1 MGVMNLQT
9 ATAMRTRSI
18 RLLLVFAS
26 VLTLGYTRAAGPAT
40 TATTT
45 VAGVSAAMERA
56 LDHQLNKHLAFPV
69 LAKERM
75 LGEVFVS
82 FVIDKEG
89 KVEVVHCSSDNE
101 ALKAYVLRKL
111 ARVDIGDNPEGMWKT
126 THLRITFRPEKA

>member
-1 MGVMNLQT
+1 MNLQT
-9 ATAMRTRSI
+9 TIAMNTRSI

-26 VLTLGYTRAAGPAT
+26 VLTLGYTRAAGPAN
-40 TATTT
+40 TASAAPA
-45 VAGVSAAMERA
+45 VAGLSATMERA
-56 LDHQLNKHLAFPV
+56 LDHQLSKHLTFPL
-69 LAKERM
+69 LAKEHM

-111 ARVDIGDNPEGMWKT
+111 SRVDIGDNPEGMWKT

>member
-1 MGVMNLQT
+1 MNLQT
-9 ATAMRTRSI
+9 TIAMNTRSI

-26 VLTLGYTRAAGPAT
+26 VLTMGYTRAAGPAS
-40 TATTT
+40 TASAAPA
-45 VAGVSAAMERA
+45 VVGVSTAMERA
-56 LDHQLNKHLAFPV
+56 LDHQLSMHLTFPL
-69 LAKERM
+69 LAKEHM

-126 THLRITFRPEKA
+126 THMRITFRPEKA